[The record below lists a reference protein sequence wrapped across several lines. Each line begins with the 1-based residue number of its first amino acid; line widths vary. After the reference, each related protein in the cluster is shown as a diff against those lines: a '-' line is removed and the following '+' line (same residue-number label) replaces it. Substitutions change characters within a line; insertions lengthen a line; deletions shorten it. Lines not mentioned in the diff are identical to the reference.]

1 MLRSDLVSENFFDL
15 GNLFKFDEASTASP
29 SATFIFVKNKNV
41 SDKNVN
47 SLNF

>member
-1 MLRSDLVSENFFDL
+1 MMLRSDLVSEKNFDL
-15 GNLFKFDEASTASP
+15 GNLFKFDEASTD
-29 SATFIFVKNKNV
+29 KNV